1 MNSNLK
7 KIGKYLA
14 VAIFFMALY
23 FNVKVSLD
31 DPFISLSNDALAQST
46 SSSSSSSSDKPITT
60 QDVCKRDP
68 NTMCT
73 YNTEDANGVPIIA
86 TAPGWTKKY

>member
-1 MNSNLK
+1 MKLNFK

-31 DPFISLSNDALAQST
+31 DPFISLSNDALAQTT
-46 SSSSSSSSDKPITT
+46 SSSSSSSTKPLTVE
-60 QDVCKRDP
+60 DMCKRDP
-68 NTMCT
+68 ATMCT
-73 YNTEDANGVPIIA
+73 FNTEDANGVPIIA
-86 TAPGWTKKY
+86 TAPGWTKKD